1 MRLNAGHAAAAVL
14 CGLAVVVAGCIVPVP
29 PFRTTPT
36 LTLLGPGTCPLIL
49 QVSLTNN
56 DPAPLNASVQGF
68 WIGDS
73 TGARRP
79 ANVTATHAFM
89 ADAFPDRVSLLQGAA
104 AEGVV
109 VFEEGPAS
117 PPYSLSFDFDGAGAW
132 IRLNATAPG
141 ADPCANNT
149 LPAPRMGLLAHSW
162 EGERLAISV
171 NAVANAPFLS
181 PEDLSF
187 VVASFEGSVCFE
199 GVSGENSTLC
209 GAEVS
214 VSYQGSHGA
223 GWPHRVSSADSV
235 EIVASSP
242 DLARLHGGSF
252 TVFADN
258 AAIGT
263 VTIP

>member
-1 MRLNAGHAAAAVL
+1 LRIGKRRVAVAAV
-14 CGLAVVVAGCIVPVP
+14 CGMAVVVAGCIQPVP
-29 PFRTTPT
+29 PLRTTPT

-73 TGARRP
+73 TGARR
-79 ANVTATHAFM
+79 AVNLTATRAFV
-89 ADAFPDRVSLLQGAA
+89 ADAFADRVVLLQGGT

-109 VFEEGPAS
+109 VFEEGPPS
-117 PPYSLSFDFDGAGAW
+117 PPYSISYDFDRAGAW

-141 ADPCANNT
+141 ADPCANST
-149 LPAPRMGLLAHSW
+149 LPAPRMGLLAHPW
-162 EGERLAISV
+162 QGERMEISV
-171 NAVANAPFLS
+171 NAVANAPFMAS
-181 PEDLSF
+181 EDLSF
-187 VVASFEGSVCFE
+187 VVASFDGAVCFE

-209 GAEVS
+209 GAKVS
-214 VSYQGSHGA
+214 VSYHGSRGA
-223 GWPHRVSSADSV
+223 GGPSRVSAADSI
-235 EIVASSP
+235 ELTASSP